1 MIDEKI
7 LLRELDEMI
16 KIQQK
21 SVERAE
27 QGSNEAAV
35 YLESRELAAYM
46 KVRNLI
52 KEKSAH
58 GAATPTSTLQNR
70 QKQYNT
76 DQKKSEIREL
86 VVEVFDLSLRL
97 QEMTDGT
104 IDWIDW
110 RKPGV
115 PCVQAEY
122 HGATAVL
129 SVRIWENG
137 FNAEQQPDYSTML
150 FLDNR
155 NCINEAKYL
164 KEKLMGLLEERRGS
178 DNGKDDSDH
187 N

>member
-1 MIDEKI
+1 MKGGGEKMIDEKI
-7 LLRELDEMI
+7 LLQELDEMI

-27 QGSNEAAV
+27 QGSNEVVV

-76 DQKKSEIREL
+76 DRKKSEIRKTA
-86 VVEVFDLSLRL
+86 VEIFDLSLRL
-97 QEMTDGT
+97 QETTDGT
-104 IDWIDW
+104 IGWIDW
-110 RKPGV
+110 REPGI
-115 PCVQAEY
+115 PCVYVEY

-129 SVRIWENG
+129 SVNIWENG
-137 FNAEQQPDYSTML
+137 FSAEQRPDYSKML
-150 FLDNR
+150 FLDDP
-155 NCINEAKYL
+155 NCMIEAGYL
-164 KEKLMGLLEERRGS
+164 KEKLMGLLEESR
-178 DNGKDDSDH
+178 KEV
-187 N
+187 

>member
-7 LLRELDEMI
+7 LLQELDEMI

-27 QGSNEAAV
+27 QGSNEAVV
-35 YLESRELAAYM
+35 YLESRELAACM

-58 GAATPTSTLQNR
+58 GAATPLGTQLNR

-76 DQKKSEIREL
+76 DCQKSEIRKIVIEI
-86 VVEVFDLSLRL
+86 FDLSLRL

-110 RKPGV
+110 REPGV
-115 PCVQAEY
+115 PCVCVEY
-122 HGATAVL
+122 HGATVVL
-129 SVRIWENG
+129 SVKIWENG
-137 FNAEQQPDYSTML
+137 FSAEQRPDYSTML

-155 NCINEAKYL
+155 NCMIEAGYL

-178 DNGKDDSDH
+178 DNEE
-187 N
+187 

>member
-86 VVEVFDLSLRL
+86 AVEVLIYL
-97 QEMTDGT
+97 
-104 IDWIDW
+104 
-110 RKPGV
+110 
-115 PCVQAEY
+115 C
-122 HGATAVL
+122 
-129 SVRIWENG
+129 
-137 FNAEQQPDYSTML
+137 DY
-150 FLDNR
+150 
-155 NCINEAKYL
+155 K
-164 KEKLMGLLEERRGS
+164 K
-178 DNGKDDSDH
+178 
-187 N
+187 

>member
-7 LLRELDEMI
+7 LLQELDEMI

-21 SVERAE
+21 SVVRAE
-27 QGSNEAAV
+27 QGSNEAVV

-58 GAATPTSTLQNR
+58 GAATPLGTQLNR

-76 DQKKSEIREL
+76 DRQKSEIRKIVTEI
-86 VVEVFDLSLRL
+86 FDLSLRL

-110 RKPGV
+110 REPGV
-115 PCVQAEY
+115 PCVYVEY

-129 SVRIWENG
+129 SVKIWENG
-137 FNAEQQPDYSTML
+137 FSAEQRPDYSTML
-150 FLDNR
+150 FLDNP
-155 NCINEAKYL
+155 NCMNRSRVS
-164 KEKLMGLLEERRGS
+164 ERKIDGIIRR
-178 DNGKDDSDH
+178 KKRKRQWER
-187 N
+187 

>member
-1 MIDEKI
+1 MIDK
-7 LLRELDEMI
+7 
-16 KIQQK
+16 
-21 SVERAE
+21 
-27 QGSNEAAV
+27 
-35 YLESRELAAYM
+35 
-46 KVRNLI
+46 

-58 GAATPTSTLQNR
+58 GAATPMSTDINSLSPE
-70 QKQYNT
+70 KYNT
-76 DQKKSEIREL
+76 DRKKSEIRKL
-86 VVEVFDLSLRL
+86 AVEIFDLSLRL

-104 IDWIDW
+104 IDW

-129 SVRIWENG
+129 TVRIWENG
-137 FNAEQQPDYSTML
+137 FSAEQRPDYSTML
-150 FLDNR
+150 FLNNP
-155 NCINEAKYL
+155 NCMIEAGYL